1 MIVNATIN
9 ALDVTPGAG
18 RALAEKLAGL
28 HHAHEQP
35 AGCMHLGKPK
45 IGLVLGAGGAR
56 GWCHIGVL
64 RALESIGI
72 HPDVIAGTS
81 IGAVVGAAR
90 AADRLGALEDWA
102 RAQTRRSILGLI
114 DARLTGGGV
123 VGGAGIVAML
133 RGLGMPGSIEDLLL
147 PFIAVA
153 TDLRTGREVW
163 LRSGDLVGAVR
174 ASVAIPGLI
183 NPQQLDGRWLVD
195 GGLVNP
201 VPVSA
206 ARAMGADVV
215 IAVNPNA
222 ARSGDFWSPGQGL
235 RGLPD
240 LGELLPDGLREL
252 WANRPQAGGDAEP
265 AYLAVVNA
273 ALDITSDQIRRS
285 RLAGDPPQVLLGAN
299 LPSVAVLDFHRAE
312 EAITEG
318 WRIVEMQQEW
328 IRKAVAG

>member
-1 MIVNATIN
+1 MA
-9 ALDVTPGAG
+9 
-18 RALAEKLAGL
+18 
-28 HHAHEQP
+28 
-35 AGCMHLGKPK
+35 KPR

-64 RALESIGI
+64 RALDAMGI
-72 HPDVIAGTS
+72 RPDVIAGTS
-81 IGAVVGAAR
+81 MGAVVGAAR
-90 AADRLGALEDWA
+90 AADRLQALEDWA

-133 RGLGMPGSIEDLLL
+133 RGLDMPAKIEDLPI
-147 PFIAVA
+147 PFTAVA
-153 TDLRTGREVW
+153 TDLRNGREVW
-163 LRSGDLVGAVR
+163 LRSGDLVDAVR

-183 NPQQLDGRWLVD
+183 NPQKLDGTWLLD

-206 ARAMGADVV
+206 ARALGADVV

-240 LGELLPDGLREL
+240 PGELLPEGLREL
-252 WANRPQAGGDAEP
+252 WTHRPRPDGDPEP

-285 RLAGDPPQVLLGAN
+285 RLAGDPPQVLLGAS
-299 LPSVAVLDFHRAE
+299 LPTVAVLDFHRAD
-312 EAITEG
+312 EAISEG
-318 WRIVEMQQEW
+318 WRIVEAQEEL

>member
-1 MIVNATIN
+1 MA
-9 ALDVTPGAG
+9 
-18 RALAEKLAGL
+18 
-28 HHAHEQP
+28 
-35 AGCMHLGKPK
+35 KPK

-72 HPDVIAGTS
+72 RPDVIAGTS
-81 IGAVVGAAR
+81 IGALVGAAQ
-90 AADRLGALEDWA
+90 AAGRLEALEDWA

-123 VGGAGIVAML
+123 VGGAGIVSML
-133 RGLGMPGSIEDLLL
+133 HGLDLPELIEALPL

-153 TDLRTGREVW
+153 TDLRNGREVW
-163 LRSGDLVGAVR
+163 LRSGDLVAAVR

-183 NPQQLDGRWLVD
+183 SPLQLDGRWLLD

-206 ARAMGADVV
+206 ARALGAEVV

-240 LGELLPDGLREL
+240 PGDLLPEALRGL
-252 WANRPQAGGDAEP
+252 WASHPRPDGDAEP
-265 AYLAVVNA
+265 GYLAVVNA
-273 ALDITSDQIRRS
+273 ALDIASDQIRRS
-285 RLAGDPPQVLLGAN
+285 RLAGDPPQVLLGAH
-299 LPSVAVLDFHRAE
+299 LPTLAVLDFHRAE
-312 EAITEG
+312 EAIAEG
-318 WRIVEMQQEW
+318 WRIVGMQEDA

>member
-1 MIVNATIN
+1 MA
-9 ALDVTPGAG
+9 
-18 RALAEKLAGL
+18 
-28 HHAHEQP
+28 
-35 AGCMHLGKPK
+35 KPR

-64 RALESIGI
+64 RALDAMGVR
-72 HPDVIAGTS
+72 PDVIAGTS

-90 AADRLGALEDWA
+90 AADRLEALENWA
-102 RAQTRRSILGLI
+102 RAQTRRSILGLV

-133 RGLGMPGSIEDLLL
+133 RGLGLPEVIEDLPI

-153 TDLRTGREVW
+153 TDLRNGREVW

-183 NPQQLDGRWLVD
+183 SPQQLDGRWLLD

-240 LGELLPDGLREL
+240 PGELLPERLRGL
-252 WANRPQAGGDAEP
+252 WANRPHPDGDAEP

-299 LPSVAVLDFHRAE
+299 LPSVAVLDFHRAD
-312 EAITEG
+312 EAISEG
-318 WRIVEMQQEW
+318 WRLVETQAEL
-328 IRKAVAG
+328 IRKAVSG

>member
-1 MIVNATIN
+1 MA
-9 ALDVTPGAG
+9 
-18 RALAEKLAGL
+18 
-28 HHAHEQP
+28 
-35 AGCMHLGKPK
+35 KPR

-64 RALESIGI
+64 RALDAMGVR
-72 HPDVIAGTS
+72 PDVIAGTS

-90 AADRLGALEDWA
+90 AADRLEALENWA
-102 RAQTRRSILGLI
+102 RAQTRRSILGLV

-133 RGLGMPGSIEDLLL
+133 RGLGLPEVIEELPI

-153 TDLRTGREVW
+153 TDLRNGREVW

-183 NPQQLDGRWLVD
+183 SPQQLDGRWLLD

-240 LGELLPDGLREL
+240 PGELLPEGLRGL
-252 WANRPQAGGDAEP
+252 WANRPHPDGDAEP

-299 LPSVAVLDFHRAE
+299 LPSVAVLDFHRAD
-312 EAITEG
+312 EAISEG
-318 WRIVEMQQEW
+318 WRLVETQAEL
-328 IRKAVAG
+328 IRKAVSG